1 MLLIMICDLFH
12 LWCQLIRLVHRYVK
26 LTQLLRHVIPEYTE
40 SRTSEYQGNSDPFLV
55 SELSIY

>member
-1 MLLIMICDLFH
+1 MICDLFH